1 MQFSLI
7 FKEELTSFV
16 LCLTVMFFSGLMT
29 LINDNGHMLTIIN
42 VINNQ
47 IQLTALIIFYLNL
60 RKDAILKF
68 FISYLI
74 VFSISD
80 DFY

>member
-1 MQFSLI
+1 MI
-7 FKEELTSFV
+7 
-16 LCLTVMFFSGLMT
+16 
-29 LINDNGHMLTIIN
+29 LINDNGHKLTLIN

-47 IQLTALIIFYLNL
+47 IQLTALTIFYLNL
-60 RKDAILKF
+60 RKDAILKD